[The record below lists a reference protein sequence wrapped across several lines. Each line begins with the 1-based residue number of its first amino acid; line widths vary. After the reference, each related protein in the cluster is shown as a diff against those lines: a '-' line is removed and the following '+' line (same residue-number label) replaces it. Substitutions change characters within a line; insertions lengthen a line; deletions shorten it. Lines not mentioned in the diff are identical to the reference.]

1 MTQQVKLVKHEKPRI
16 IRSVR
21 FHKDKDP
28 ENC

>member
-1 MTQQVKLVKHEKPRI
+1 MTQQMKLVKQEKPRI

-21 FHKDKDP
+21 FYKDKDP